1 MASAKAATA
10 VRRSLLVG
18 LVWGMCVFITLLNTT
33 MTEIVSRFL
42 KIVSPGEVRAVK
54 VSEEALERNLPSR
67 SQDTAVPPMRLARQ

>member
-1 MASAKAATA
+1 
-10 VRRSLLVG
+10 
-18 LVWGMCVFITLLNTT
+18 
-33 MTEIVSRFL
+33 L